1 MLSHLPHLINKIN
14 MKIEINYSNK
24 LSIYQFINLSLIN

>member
-14 MKIEINYSNK
+14 MKIEINYPNK
-24 LSIYQFINLSLIN
+24 LLIYLLSLIN